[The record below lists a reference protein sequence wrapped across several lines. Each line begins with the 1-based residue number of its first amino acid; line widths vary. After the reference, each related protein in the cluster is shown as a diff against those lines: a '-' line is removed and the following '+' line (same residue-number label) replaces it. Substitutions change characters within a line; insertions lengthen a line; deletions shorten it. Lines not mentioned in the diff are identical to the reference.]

1 MSDHFGALCIKGLKI
16 SIKSLR
22 VEMNKRK
29 NDIENLNSRRSSLPN
44 ELIYA
49 ENNDFSTEDIKEKE

>member
-1 MSDHFGALCIKGLKI
+1 MSDHFEALCIKGLKN

-29 NDIENLNSRRSSLPN
+29 SDIENLNSRRSSLPK

>member
-1 MSDHFGALCIKGLKI
+1 
-16 SIKSLR
+16 
-22 VEMNKRK
+22 MNKRK